1 MEETYIQGDWAYRKD
16 IESNRITISK
26 YLGSGMEA
34 VVPAQINGI
43 KVCCFDPFVF
53 LESPGNVSVKRVVLS
68 EGIERIGSMALALSS
83 VREIIFP
90 TTMQSIDKTGF
101 NETIK
106 RFTVDRNNPYFFDID
121 GVLFSRKQRNTH
133 LVLFPSG
140 RDGTYRIPDGT
151 TQIDRYAFNICKK
164 LERVIMPDS
173 VVSLDH
179 SAFISC
185 PNLSSVRLSQN
196 IEELRGNT
204 FYNCAA
210 LSDVRSFRKIKT
222 ISPNAFKDC
231 PKFEEI
237 NIQTRIPVQER

>member
-1 MEETYIQGDWAYRKD
+1 MGGTYIQGDWAYRKD
-16 IESNRITISK
+16 IKSNDIVISK
-26 YLGSGMEA
+26 YFGSGMEA
-34 VVPAQINGI
+34 VVPAQIDGM

-53 LESPGNVSVKRVVLS
+53 SENPSNVSVKRVVLS
-68 EGIERIGSMALALSS
+68 EGIERIGSMALTLSS
-83 VREIIFP
+83 VQEIIFP

-106 RFTVDRNNPYFFDID
+106 RFTVDRNNPFFFDID
-121 GVLFSRKQRNTH
+121 GVLFSRKQGNTH

-140 RDGTYRIPDGT
+140 RSGTYRIPDGT
-151 TQIDRYAFNICKK
+151 TQIDRYAFNICKE

-173 VVSLDH
+173 VVSLNY

-210 LSDVRSFRKIKT
+210 LSDIRSSRKIKT
-222 ISPNAFKDC
+222 ISPNAFSGC
-231 PKFEEI
+231 PKFKGI
-237 NIQTRIPVQER
+237 NIQTRMSEQER